1 MMKNEESYDEL
12 KKERDDLKY
21 EVMQLRTENN
31 DMATAVTKTLK
42 LVYEEY
48 HYGDLPMHH
57 HEKIYTVLKDA
68 DL

>member
-1 MMKNEESYDEL
+1 MQTYEEI

-31 DMATAVTKTLK
+31 DITTAVTKTLK
-42 LVYEEY
+42 VLYEEY
-48 HYGDLPMHH
+48 NYGTLSMEH
-57 HEKIYTVLKDA
+57 HEKIYNVLKDA

>member
-1 MMKNEESYDEL
+1 METYEEI

-31 DMATAVTKTLK
+31 DITTAVTKTLK
-42 LVYEEY
+42 VLYEEY
-48 HYGDLPMHH
+48 NYGTLGIDHYHA
-57 HEKIYTVLKDA
+57 IYNVLKDA

>member
-31 DMATAVTKTLK
+31 DMTTAVTKTLK
-42 LVYEEY
+42 VLYEEY
-48 HYGDLPMHH
+48 QYGTLPMKHYDA
-57 HEKIYTVLKDA
+57 IYNVLKDA
-68 DL
+68 EL

>member
-1 MMKNEESYDEL
+1 MIKVQTYEEI

-42 LVYEEY
+42 VLYE
-48 HYGDLPMHH
+48 
-57 HEKIYTVLKDA
+57 
-68 DL
+68 

>member
-1 MMKNEESYDEL
+1 MQTYEEI
-12 KKERDDLKY
+12 KKERDDLRY

-42 LVYEEY
+42 VLYEEY
-48 HYGDLPMHH
+48 NYGTLSMEH
-57 HEKIYTVLKDA
+57 HEKIYNVLKVA